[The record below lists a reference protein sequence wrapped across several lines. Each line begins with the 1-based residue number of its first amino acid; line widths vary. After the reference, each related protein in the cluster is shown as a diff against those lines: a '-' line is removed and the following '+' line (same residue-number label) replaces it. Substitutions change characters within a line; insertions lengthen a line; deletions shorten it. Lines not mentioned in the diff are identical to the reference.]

1 MFDSR
6 AKRLSTGHSQ
16 NAVSDTSTVMPDASA
31 VSLPADNR
39 AISASRACCD
49 ARPQSLRA
57 IAGAARPF
65 RGVRPPLRAGCP
77 ARYRPLSQKRLLRPP
92 PRLRCHCRVRRPTSA
107 IPRSASSPSSKPV
120 LLHPQCDKR
129 AFRPLLLDCW
139 PASRIR
145 VRIRCPR
152 VLLRRPGP
160 TPSTPLSM
168 RKRESCLSL
177 FPACLG
183 SMCGCHRRQFSRFP
197 NPRCSFSAS
206 AKWQLRQDISA
217 AAPHSHI
224 DATRRLQEAA
234 TWNNVLRTPVAAG
247 TAAGTSPRCLW
258 SRTVDASETPHQ
270 QCAQMHLSED
280 RRAGARGPGK
290 AKRRVKITA
299 TCDDSGTGD
308 LYNTPFQTLAE
319 FSEILCAAIL
329 FLDPVLLDR

>member
-1 MFDSR
+1 M
-6 AKRLSTGHSQ
+6 
-16 NAVSDTSTVMPDASA
+16 
-31 VSLPADNR
+31 
-39 AISASRACCD
+39 
-49 ARPQSLRA
+49 
-57 IAGAARPF
+57 
-65 RGVRPPLRAGCP
+65 
-77 ARYRPLSQKRLLRPP
+77 
-92 PRLRCHCRVRRPTSA
+92 RRPTSA

-120 LLHPQCDKR
+120 LLQPQCDKR

-197 NPRCSFSAS
+197 NPRCTFSAS

-217 AAPHSHI
+217 AAPRGLHSHI

-234 TWNNVLRTPVAAG
+234 TWNNVLRIPVAAG
-247 TAAGTSPRCLW
+247 TAAGNSPRCLW
-258 SRTVDASETPHQ
+258 SRTVDASETPPHQ

-319 FSEILCAAIL
+319 FSEILLAVPRYYSWTL
-329 FLDPVLLDR
+329 FCLIGRQVRFSVDARPISLVLAHPPASSAGSPESPENPRSTRCSRLSISAPTICLRQTCEAPQQ